1 MGVEDLPGRQAQQVW
16 LEIQATLESKAPRV
30 IQGFQA
36 SRVTQV
42 TLDPPGP
49 QGPQGYKGSEG
60 SEALQVLAHPTRAS

>member
-30 IQGFQA
+30 IQGFQD

-42 TLDPPGP
+42 TLDLPGP
-49 QGPQGYKGSEG
+49 QGHQGHQGSQG
-60 SEALQVLAHPTRAS
+60 SQALQVLAHPARA